1 MYCFRYDGSI
11 SSILKD
17 RNPRLS
23 VIPQNHSQHDFIPSK
38 SGVGPLLA
46 RKGVYHAYPVAF
58 GNHTNM
64 VTRRSI
70 GNPLF
75 STTRRP
81 AATEH
86 LPGGGWRFQKSTEES
101 SDQPYIELPTV
112 FMLILA
118 RLGNEGVKVMHGLSL
133 KWERTFSN
141 RVLDTE
147 FPNESPF
154 FYRG

>member
-1 MYCFRYDGSI
+1 MPTQSHLGIIQIWLHDA
-11 SSILKD
+11 
-17 RNPRLS
+17 RLE
-23 VIPQNHSQHDFIPSK
+23 
-38 SGVGPLLA
+38 
-46 RKGVYHAYPVAF
+46 
-58 GNHTNM
+58 
-64 VTRRSI
+64 
-70 GNPLF
+70 NPLF

-86 LPGGGWRFQKSTEES
+86 LPGGRRRFQKSTEES
-101 SDQPYIELPTV
+101 SDQLYIELPTV

-118 RLGNEGVKVMHGLSL
+118 RLGNEGVKVMNGLSL
-133 KWERTFSN
+133 KWEHTFSN